1 MSDLWQAKHAKL
13 VVENLHVHVEETE
26 WDTPKRK
33 GVRWLTVY
41 HNVAVVIAPRTADG
55 HHLLICEERPAIR
68 QTLWTLPA
76 AQVDVAPADIR
87 GEAFI
92 ETRQR
97 ELPGEAGQQAEHVK
111 ILGHYHSSPGFTNER
126 LYLLLADQ
134 ITASKGGAR
143 PKETECTLDQRL
155 VTADGLRARV
165 LSNELQDGPSLAMC
179 AQLGARGHLS

>member
-1 MSDLWQAKHAKL
+1 MSDFWQAKHAK
-13 VVENLHVHVEETE
+13 VAVENLHVHVEETK
-26 WDTPKRK
+26 WDTPKLK

-41 HNVAVVIAPRTADG
+41 RNVAVVIAPRTADG
-55 HHLLICEERPAIR
+55 HHLLICEERSAIR

-76 AQVDVAPADIR
+76 AQVDVALADIR

-92 ETRQR
+92 ERSQR

-111 ILGHYHSSPGFTNER
+111 ILGNCHSSRGLTNER
-126 LYLLLADQ
+126 SYFLLADQ

-143 PKETECTLDQRL
+143 PKETDCILDQRL

-179 AQLGARGHLS
+179 AQLSARGHLS